1 MSQSPTISSQ
11 PSSATLE
18 IIESLAAH
26 ARMKGLDMA
35 DNALMAMLEVLHS
48 RAAKEKAQ
56 ATSA

>member
-26 ARMKGLDMA
+26 ARAKRLDMA
-35 DNALMAMLEVLHS
+35 DHALMAMLEVLHS
-48 RAAKEKAQ
+48 QAVKEGAQ
-56 ATSA
+56 ATNA